1 MSEDAPS
8 RTIVLV
14 GHCFPDRFMLKTAIK
29 RAVKGV
35 AIEKVNDRAA
45 LETHLHSGS
54 VLLVNRELDGAFDTS
69 NGIELIEGLAAHDDA
84 PIMLLISNF
93 EEAQAQAVEAGAR
106 PGFGKGDL
114 YETQTAELLRE
125 VTLQ

>member
-1 MSEDAPS
+1 MSEVTSS

-29 RAVKGV
+29 RAVKGG
-35 AIEKVNDRAA
+35 AIETVNNQDA
-45 LETHLHSGS
+45 LEAHLHPEA
-54 VLLVNRELDGAFDTS
+54 VLLVNRELDGKFGTS
-69 NGIELIEGLAAHDDA
+69 NGIELIENIAGRDDA
-84 PIMLLISNF
+84 PIMLLISNY

-114 YETQTAELLRE
+114 YHARTAELLLDAA
-125 VTLQ
+125 VP